1 MAKRTL
7 SSLPLS
13 PGATV
18 LVRVDF
24 NIPIEQGIEVI
35 SSYDQRLRATLPTIR
50 YLLDNHCKVVLCS
63 HLGRPGGKVVEG
75 LRLGPV
81 GDRLATLLDHPVKSL
96 NQCVGLEVER
106 EVAAASAGDVL
117 LLENLRFHPE
127 EEANDDGFSQ
137 ALARIADFFVMD
149 AFAVAHRAHASTVG
163 LPTLL
168 PSAMGMLLE
177 REVIAL
183 GQTLD
188 IDDNAKPLAA
198 LMGGAKV
205 SDKILI
211 LENMLDRL
219 DHLFIGGGMSVT
231 FLHALGN
238 PTGGKRP
245 RRFKK

>member
-1 MAKRTL
+1 MGTGRINLVAKRTL

-13 PGATV
+13 PGATA

-127 EEANDDGFSQ
+127 EEANDDDFSQ

-177 REVIAL
+177 HSGQEVAGQQVIEAIKQVTGTRMESQAAGRMGHSTSEVGDLVCEAL
-183 GQTLD
+183 
-188 IDDNAKPLAA
+188 
-198 LMGGAKV
+198 
-205 SDKILI
+205 
-211 LENMLDRL
+211 
-219 DHLFIGGGMSVT
+219 
-231 FLHALGN
+231 
-238 PTGGKRP
+238 
-245 RRFKK
+245 